1 MNALNYPREMLKCS
15 YPGCTFTAP
24 KDSLL
29 QHSRVCDYRKQ
40 RCDIC
45 GNNVTIKDM
54 NWHKTV
60 EDQMVECSDCGMFM
74 PP

>member
-1 MNALNYPREMLKCS
+1 MNINQIK
-15 YPGCTFTAP
+15 
-24 KDSLL
+24 
-29 QHSRVCDYRKQ
+29 HSRVCDYRKQ